1 MMPAANRGSAIR
13 AVSALAIACAGASTG
28 AYSALAGNGANFVTY
43 DHHTEEKGTTEIKI
57 YNDIGRTGD
66 SGTLYNAQLY
76 ELEHAFSDQMV
87 VALYLE
93 TQKERGEAAEFD
105 SFRIEGRYRLFD
117 YGTPFNPVVYAEYVH
132 KREGALYLREVVGRA
147 SEESGEGGE
156 HDEENERE
164 NEIETKLI
172 LGHDLGDR
180 LRLGFNWISE
190 VNLKSGDWAF
200 GYAGGLTYTLYE
212 NALGEK
218 EGDGKIHRRGG
229 WTVKEVSI
237 GAELFGGAGDSVE
250 GLTLSGH
257 DTAQYTGVSLKTEF
271 KNGAQVM
278 LGGSFGLT
286 DPAQDAIFRAMLGWE
301 FE

>member
-1 MMPAANRGSAIR
+1 MPATNRSFIAR
-13 AVSALAIACAGASTG
+13 AVYALALGCAGASSG
-28 AYSALAGNGANFVTY
+28 AYSVSAGNGANFVTY
-43 DHHTEEKGTTEIKI
+43 DHHTEEKGTTEIKV
-57 YNDIGRTGD
+57 YNDLGRTGD

-76 ELEHAFSDQMV
+76 ELEHAFSDRMV

-117 YGTPFNPVVYAEYVH
+117 YGTPFNPVVYVEYVH

-147 SEESGEGGE
+147 SEESVEGGK

-172 LGHDLGDR
+172 LGHDLGGR

-200 GYAGGLTYTLYE
+200 GYAGGLTYTLFE
-212 NALGEK
+212 ADEK
-218 EGDGKIHRRGG
+218 DGKAGGGAHRG
-229 WTVKEVSI
+229 WDVKEVAL
-237 GAELFGGAGDSVE
+237 GAELFGGLGDSVD
-250 GLTLSGH
+250 GLTLSSSE
-257 DTAQYTGVSLKTEF
+257 TAQYAGVSLKTEF
-271 KNGAQVM
+271 QNGAQVM

-301 FE
+301 F

>member
-1 MMPAANRGSAIR
+1 MLAANRRSAMR
-13 AVSALAIACAGASTG
+13 AVSALALACAGASAG

-57 YNDIGRTGD
+57 YNDLGRTGD
-66 SGTLYNAQLY
+66 SDTPYNAQLY

-117 YGTPFNPVVYAEYVH
+117 YGTPFNPVVYVEYVH

-147 SEESGEGGE
+147 SEESAEGGE
-156 HDEENERE
+156 HAEENERE

-172 LGHDLGDR
+172 IGHDLGDR
-180 LRLGFNWISE
+180 LRLGFDWISE

-200 GYAGGLTYTLYE
+200 GYAGGLTYTLFE
-212 NALGEK
+212 ADEK
-218 EGDGKIHRRGG
+218 DSKGGAHRG
-229 WTVKEVSI
+229 WNVKEVAL
-237 GAELFGGAGDSVE
+237 GAELFGGAGDSVD
-250 GLTLSGH
+250 GLTLSSRE
-257 DTAQYTGVSLKTEF
+257 TAHYAGVSLKTEF
-271 KNGAQVM
+271 QNGAQLM

-286 DPAQDAIFRAMLGWE
+286 DRAQDAIFRAMLGWE